1 MAEQQNAENV
11 FEPPTYK
18 QEIFATRYGSYKFFL
33 QVHNFN
39 GYVRV
44 GISKQIW
51 CDEAND
57 YVHAKK
63 GHCFFPVET
72 CDALKKY
79 LPIAKAEADRL
90 EKQVNGHAKA
100 PAFAGNGRF
109 AGSST
114 PNVYRRRANAPASV
128 AVASETVSEHQAF
141 GKRRVD
147 DHKTGGSEEQANGV
161 EQGSPKKLHTEAAS
175 EEATIVPKKAQGVER
190 GNVFRRH

>member
-1 MAEQQNAENV
+1 MAGQQNAENV

-18 QEIFATRYGSYKFFL
+18 QEIFATRNGSYKFFL

-72 CDALKKY
+72 CDALKKH
-79 LPIAKAEADRL
+79 LPIAKTEADRL
-90 EKQVNGHAKA
+90 DKQVNGHAKA

-114 PNVYRRRANAPASV
+114 PNFYQRRANAPASV
-128 AVASETVSEHQAF
+128 AVASEATASERQASF
-141 GKRRVD
+141 GKRRVND
-147 DHKTGGSEEQANGV
+147 YKTDASEEEANSV
-161 EQGSPKKLHTEAAS
+161 EQGSPKKLCIDETEES
-175 EEATIVPKKAQGVER
+175 IVPKKVQALER
-190 GNVFRRH
+190 FARR